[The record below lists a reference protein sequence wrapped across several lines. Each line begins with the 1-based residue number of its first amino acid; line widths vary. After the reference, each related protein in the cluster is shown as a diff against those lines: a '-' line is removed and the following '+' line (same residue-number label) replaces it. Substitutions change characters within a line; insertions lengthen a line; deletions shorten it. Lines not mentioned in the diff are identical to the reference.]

1 MTDGGDMSEKRGN
14 SLLETKRRNRVF
26 IKNLIFKQ
34 ENATRTAIADEL
46 GLTLATI
53 STSINEMIRN
63 GIIEEGPADGTF
75 SGIGRRPMTLRF
87 KPDAAYAIGVDMG
100 AYGTTVVL
108 MNMNGD
114 VIKSASDALVLTN
127 YEVMLN
133 VVEKMIKKVMPKG
146 KEREK
151 VVGVGVAIPGFV
163 EPKTGILR
171 HGPFVSWLNKPLKS
185 ELEKRFGIPVQIDNN
200 TRVRAYAYSMKHSIP
215 GGGDFAY
222 LFMSRGLSC
231 PLMLDERAVSQNA
244 VGSGELGYMIMR
256 TEDGQEKPMNEL
268 ATERAIYEH
277 LQGEMLSGG
286 CKELKKLLTK
296 EGRLTNEII
305 MSRIEAGDKEV
316 MRVVDE
322 AMTYLGIAI
331 ANVVNFFNP
340 GMIVVDSYFLTNEH
354 NRAVFKE
361 AAWKR
366 IFSLQED
373 ELIITFRNFD
383 TGCGARSAGYFAI
396 GQLYLNV

>member
-1 MTDGGDMSEKRGN
+1 MPEKKGN

-34 ENATRTAIADEL
+34 NNATRTAIADEL

-53 STSINEMIRN
+53 STSINEMMRN
-63 GIIEEGPADGTF
+63 GIIEECPADDTF
-75 SGIGRRPMTLRF
+75 SGMGRRPMTLRF

-100 AYGTTVVL
+100 AYETTAVL
-108 MNMNGD
+108 MNLNGD
-114 VIKSASDALVLTN
+114 VIKRVSDGLVLTN
-127 YEVMLN
+127 YNFMLD
-133 VVEKMIKKVMPKG
+133 VVEKMVKKVMPKG
-146 KEREK
+146 KDLRK
-151 VVGVGVAIPGFV
+151 LVGVGVGIPGFV
-163 EPKTGILR
+163 EPETGILR
-171 HGPFVSWLNKPLKS
+171 HGPFVSWLNKPIKK
-185 ELEKRFGIPVQIDNN
+185 ELEKRLGVPVQIDNN

-231 PLMLDERAVSQNA
+231 PLMLDERAVSKNA

-256 TEDGQEKPMNEL
+256 TEDGLEKPMNEL

-277 LQGEMLSGG
+277 LQGRLLSGK
-286 CKELKKLLTK
+286 CLELKKLLEK

-305 MSRIEAGDKEV
+305 MKRIEEGDREV
-316 MRVVDE
+316 IEVVDD

-340 GMIVVDSYFLTNEH
+340 GMIVVDSYFLSNEH
-354 NRAVFKE
+354 NREVFKE

-373 ELIITFRNFD
+373 ELTIIFRSFD
-383 TGCGARSAGYFAI
+383 TGCGAKSAGYFAI

>member
-1 MTDGGDMSEKRGN
+1 MTEKKGN

-34 ENATRTAIADEL
+34 NNATRTAIAEEL

-53 STSINEMIRN
+53 STSINEMIRK
-63 GIIEEGPADGTF
+63 GIIEECPADESF
-75 SGIGRRPMTLRF
+75 SGMGRRPMTLRF
-87 KPDAAYAIGVDMG
+87 KPDAAYVIGVDMG
-100 AYGTTVVL
+100 AYETSVVL
-108 MNMNGD
+108 MNLNGE
-114 VIKSASDALVLTN
+114 VIKRISDGLVLTN
-127 YEVMLN
+127 YDFMLD
-133 VVEKMIKKVMPKG
+133 VVEKMIRDVMPDGEALNKL
-146 KEREK
+146 
-151 VVGVGVAIPGFV
+151 VGIGIGIPGFV
-163 EPKTGILR
+163 EPETGILR
-171 HGPFVSWLNKPLKS
+171 HGPFVSWLNKPIKK
-185 ELEKRFGIPVQIDNN
+185 ELEKRLGIPVQIDNN

-231 PLMLDERAVSQNA
+231 PLMLDERAVSKNA

-256 TEDGQEKPMNEL
+256 TEDGLEKPMNEL

-277 LQGEMLSGG
+277 LQGKMLAGE
-286 CKELKKLLTK
+286 CKELKALLEK

-305 MSRIEAGDKEV
+305 MDRIKAGDKEV
-316 MRVVDE
+316 IAVVDD

-340 GMIVVDSYFLTNEH
+340 GMIVVDAYFLNDEH
-354 NRAVFKE
+354 NREVFKE

-373 ELIITFRNFD
+373 ELSIVFRGFD
-383 TGCGARSAGYFAI
+383 TGCGAKSAGYFAI